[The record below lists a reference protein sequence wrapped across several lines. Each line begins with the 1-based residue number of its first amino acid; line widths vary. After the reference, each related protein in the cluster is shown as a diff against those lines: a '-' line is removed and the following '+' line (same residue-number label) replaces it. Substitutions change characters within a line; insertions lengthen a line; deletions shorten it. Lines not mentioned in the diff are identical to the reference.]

1 MADIPRIFAILRV
14 IGYGLAVLLA
24 IIYAIPILFLRR
36 FRHRNN
42 ILTLNISLVVMFC
55 SAFWCMYFI
64 MFEFYP
70 NTLFQN
76 ATCPLLF
83 YAQIVFTC
91 QLPFTFL
98 MITINRFCSI
108 IYTAKPFF
116 KTKKFI
122 AICIATQWIGGFL
135 VAIPFPIFIKPYCN
149 LPFWMMMYVLIVVEI
164 VPPIVTLV
172 LNLLIFKHAHTSSRR
187 IQAGNG
193 ITQHNTTS
201 AVITNAIKEL
211 RKASRR
217 DLSLLKHT
225 LVMFGILVIGW
236 VPLYLLIVIDY
247 AGNVSPL
254 VYTKV
259 VQSLEEQP
267 QQTIS

>member
-1 MADIPRIFAILRV
+1 MADIPRIFAILRAT
-14 IGYGLAVLLA
+14 GYGLCVLLA

-55 SAFWCMYFI
+55 SSFWCMYFT
-64 MFEFYP
+64 MYEFYP
-70 NTLFQN
+70 AYLFRN
-76 ATCPLLF
+76 ATCPILF
-83 YAQIVFTC
+83 FTIIICTC

-116 KTKKFI
+116 KTKKFV

-135 VAIPFPIFIKPYCN
+135 VAIPFPIFIKPYCV
-149 LPFWMMMYVLIVVEI
+149 LPPWMMMYVLIVVEI
-164 VPPIVTLV
+164 IPPIVTLV
-172 LNLLIFKHAHTSSRR
+172 LNLLIFKHVHTSSRR

-217 DLSLLKHT
+217 DLNLLKHT
-225 LVMFGILVIGW
+225 LVMFGILVIG
-236 VPLYLLIVIDY
+236 
-247 AGNVSPL
+247 
-254 VYTKV
+254 
-259 VQSLEEQP
+259 
-267 QQTIS
+267 